1 MSEFNEDMIKEEL
14 KKAIKEMLDPILHET
29 LKELE
34 KQMKTISL
42 RINLSKEDLEMVE
55 PTNIVLRDIANI
67 LKESIRK
74 GLREK
79 GEEMIDELILNLP
92 ESKASMIMKSL
103 ANEDRIKLL
112 KILYKNP
119 MSFSELKETLNLE
132 SSSLSYNLRQLLS
145 TGLIVHDETVMKYRI
160 SSRGKML
167 LRLLALIHETLG
179 GEVYE

>member
-1 MSEFNEDMIKEEL
+1 MSEFDKDMIKDEVR
-14 KKAIKEMLDPILHET
+14 KAIKEMLDPIIRET
-29 LKELE
+29 LKEIE
-34 KQMKTISL
+34 RQVKTISL
-42 RINLSKEDLEMVE
+42 RINLSKEDLDMAE
-55 PTNIVLRDIANI
+55 PTSIVLRDIANI
-67 LKESIRK
+67 IKESIRK

-79 GEEMIDELILNLP
+79 GEEMIDEMILNLS
-92 ESKASMIMKSL
+92 ELKAGMIMKSL

-119 MSFSELKETLNLE
+119 MSFSELKEKLNLE

-145 TGLIVHDETVMKYRI
+145 TGLIVHDETVMKYKI

-179 GEVYE
+179 GEIHE